1 MMLRTSISLAIALA
15 LAAPALA
22 QTGHVAERQAIM
34 KGNGKGAKAGGAML
48 KGEVP
53 FDAAAAQK
61 ILSDMAAGAK
71 AFGTHFP
78 KGSETGGDTEAAPAV
93 WTKPAEW
100 KAAVAKFEKD
110 TAAAAA
116 TRPAALPAFG
126 QAFSTVTANC
136 KSCHEAFKIKKG

>member
-1 MMLRTSISLAIALA
+1 MTLRTSLALVVIAALA
-15 LAAPALA
+15 VPALA

-34 KGNGKGAKAGGAML
+34 KSNGKGAKAGGAML

-61 ILSDMAAGAK
+61 ILVDMAAGAK
-71 AFGTHFP
+71 AFGQHFP
-78 KGSETGGDTEAAPAV
+78 KGSETGGDTEAAPTV

-110 TAAAAA
+110 TTAAAA
-116 TRPAALPAFG
+116 TKPATQAAFG
-126 QAFSTVTANC
+126 QAFGMVTANC
-136 KSCHEAFKIKKG
+136 KSCHEGFKIKKS